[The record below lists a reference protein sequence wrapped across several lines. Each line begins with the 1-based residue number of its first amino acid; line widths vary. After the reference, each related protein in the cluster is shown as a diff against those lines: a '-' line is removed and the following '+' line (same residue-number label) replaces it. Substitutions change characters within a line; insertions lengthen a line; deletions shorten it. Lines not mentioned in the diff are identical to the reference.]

1 MQVVGQIG
9 CQARVAGRQK
19 KLRDALISTLAYT
32 CSTMLIEAQLLL
44 VSIAFL
50 KAAVPMKMAN
60 HRKAENI
67 EQASKGS

>member
-9 CQARVAGRQK
+9 CHARVAGRQK

-32 CSTMLIEAQLLL
+32 CSTMLIEAQLLSNL
-44 VSIAFL
+44 
-50 KAAVPMKMAN
+50 MAN